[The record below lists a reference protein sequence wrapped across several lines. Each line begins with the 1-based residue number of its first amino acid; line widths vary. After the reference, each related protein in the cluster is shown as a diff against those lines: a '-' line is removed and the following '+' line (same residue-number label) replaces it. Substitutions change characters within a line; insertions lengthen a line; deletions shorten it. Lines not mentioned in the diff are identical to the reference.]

1 MNVYM
6 FNFPKR
12 PNSTKKPA
20 DYSAGTL
27 FACTLIENT
36 SIIAPSLSLKAP
48 ANLNVENNQRNEVQR
63 DEPAENSDAYEVV
76 TILDAGL
83 ISNGTTQQYTTAT
96 FDDISD
102 YSEIYLSF
110 TYNGVEQTIG
120 LNVDTAIIG
129 SGISLS
135 VFFEPAHLWF
145 DFYLTKTSIRGTGY
159 GGPWVDITATITT
172 LVDHVEP
179 TPPTP
184 PEPPTPVNKI
194 YLFNYCYVEDFGRW
208 YFIRNVTCELGTWQ
222 FDLEIDVLATYK
234 TAIGSSTQYVLRS
247 ASEFDGDIIDSAYPT
262 KADLKVRTVTA
273 SSTLFGATIDPYF
286 IVGIVGGIIAN
297 TDDEISQKAF
307 NGSVVYFA
315 LTPSQL
321 YQLVKSFLSNVN
333 LYQVPTIEISEALQ
347 KQLLNP
353 IQYIHSIKCIP
364 FEPNSAQNSVTDVVL
379 GFNNMTIQEITPAP
393 P

>member
-36 SIIAPSLSLKAP
+36 SIITPSLSLKAP
-48 ANLNVENNQRNEVQR
+48 ANLSEENNQRNTVVR
-63 DEPAENSDAYEVV
+63 DEVEENSDAYDMV
-76 TILDAGL
+76 TILDNGL
-83 ISNGTTQQYTTAT
+83 VSDGTAHEYVTAT

-110 TYNGVEQTIG
+110 TYNGVPQVMLMKIDVSTIG
-120 LNVDTAIIG
+120 TGADYTIL
-129 SGISLS
+129 
-135 VFFEPAHLWF
+135 FEPADLYFRFH
-145 DFYLTKTSIRGTGY
+145 LTKTSIRGTQYAGS
-159 GGPWVDITATITT
+159 WVDITATIYT
-172 LVDHVEP
+172 LVEHVEP
-179 TPPTP
+179 TPPEP
-184 PEPPTPVNKI
+184 PTPPTPVNKI

-208 YFIRNVTCELGTWQ
+208 YFIRNVTYELGTWQ

-234 TAIGSSTQYVLRS
+234 SAIGSSTQYVLRS
-247 ASEFDGDIIDSAYPT
+247 ASEFDGEIIDSAYPT
-262 KADLKVRTVTA
+262 KANLKVRTVTA
-273 SSTLFGATIDPYF
+273 NKTIFGDTIEPYF

-315 LTPSQL
+315 LTSGQL
-321 YQLVKSFLSNVN
+321 YQLVKTFLSNVN
-333 LYQVPTIEISEALQ
+333 MYNVPTIEISEALQ

-364 FEPNSAQNSVTDVVL
+364 FEPSTAQNTVNEVML
-379 GFNNMTIQEITPAP
+379 GFNNLTIQELTPTP

>member
-36 SIIAPSLSLKAP
+36 SIITPSLSLKAP
-48 ANLNVENNQRNEVQR
+48 ANLSVEDNQRNAVVR
-63 DEPAENSDAYEVV
+63 DEVEENNDAYDVV
-76 TILDAGL
+76 TILENGV
-83 ISNGTTQQYTTAT
+83 ISDTSDYRTAT
-96 FDDISD
+96 FSDVSD
-102 YSEIYLSF
+102 YDTIYIKF
-110 TYNGVEQTIG
+110 KVGNTEQYSIISYD
-120 LNVDTAIIG
+120 VSQIG
-129 SGISLS
+129 SGVNLS
-135 VFFEPAHLWF
+135 VQLQPNNFGLQFN
-145 DFYLTKTSIRGTGY
+145 LTKTSIRATYYPGD
-159 GGPWVDITATITT
+159 WQNITATIYT
-172 LVDHVEP
+172 LVEHVEP

-208 YFIRNVTCELGTWQ
+208 YFIRNVTYELGTWQ

-262 KADLKVRTVTA
+262 KADLKVRTITA
-273 SSTLFGATIDPYF
+273 NKTIFGTTIEPYF
-286 IVGIVGGIIAN
+286 IVGIVGGMIAN

-315 LTPSQL
+315 LTSGQL
-321 YQLVKSFLSNVN
+321 YQLVKTFLSNVN
-333 LYQVPTIEISEALQ
+333 MYNVPTIEISEALQ

-364 FEPNSAQNSVTDVVL
+364 FEPTTAQNTTTDVML
-379 GFNNMTIQEITPAP
+379 GFNNLTIQEITPTP

>member
-36 SIIAPSLSLKAP
+36 SIITPSLSLKAP
-48 ANLNVENNQRNEVQR
+48 ANLSVENNQRNAVVR
-63 DEPAENSDAYEVV
+63 DEVEDNNDAYDIV
-76 TILDAGL
+76 TILD
-83 ISNGTTQQYTTAT
+83 NGAVSDGTAREYITST

-102 YSEIYLSF
+102 YSKIYLSF
-110 TYNGVEQTIG
+110 TYAGVVQTMI
-120 LNVDTAIIG
+120 LEIDVSTIG
-129 SGISLS
+129 SGANFSAY
-135 VFFEPAHLWF
+135 FKPANLFF
-145 DFYLTKTSIRGTGY
+145 DFYLTKTSIRGTYYPGD
-159 GGPWVDITATITT
+159 WQDISATIYT
-172 LVDHVEP
+172 LVEHVEP

-208 YFIRNVTCELGTWQ
+208 YFIRNVTYELGTWQ

-234 TAIGSSTQYVLRS
+234 SAIGSSTQYVLRS

-273 SSTLFGATIDPYF
+273 NKTIFGDTIEPYF

-315 LTPSQL
+315 LTSGQL
-321 YQLVKSFLSNVN
+321 YQLVKTFLSNVN
-333 LYQVPTIEISEALQ
+333 MYNVPTIEISEALQ

-364 FEPNSAQNSVTDVVL
+364 FEPETAHNSVNDVML
-379 GFNNMTIQEITPAP
+379 GFNNMTIQEISPAP